1 MFKAIVILVSLFGMN
16 LQATESTTKET
27 PKFTQEQL
35 DQAMAPIALYPDA
48 LLSQML
54 MAATYPDEVVKA
66 VAWSKNNDNKIK
78 GDDAV
83 KAVEDKKWN
92 PSVSS
97 LVAFPQVLDM
107 MGKKPS
113 WVKTVG
119 DAFLAQP
126 DTVMNTIQNLRKKAK
141 DEGNLKSSKEQ
152 TVKETKKEE
161 TTIIVI
167 QESSPQTVYV
177 PVYNP
182 MYVYGSWWYG
192 AYPPFYY
199 YPPYYRPLPGVYYG
213 FARGVVVGAALWGGF
228 NWYHRDVNIN
238 VNRYNSINVNNR
250 LNVSGEHASWKN
262 DLRNNNPRAAEH
274 TRNIQRNDAKKALD
288 KKGVDLSQD
297 RQKISG
303 THGDKLRDSLNKGNF
318 EKYNFDPNAFTGVS
332 KPSRSSM
339 EARRGDFSRSQ
350 NSATHSRPDL
360 QQRST
365 FDRSNVD
372 HSNFRGGNHSNFRSG
387 SMGGMGGRAHMRRR

>member
-1 MFKAIVILVSLFGMN
+1 MLKVIMMLVSMCVLN
-16 LQATESTTKET
+16 LQATEPSKKET

-54 MAATYPDEVVKA
+54 MATTYPDEVTQA

-83 KAVEDKKWN
+83 KAVQDKKWS

-107 MGKKPS
+107 MGKKS
-113 WVKTVG
+113 DWVKTVG

-126 DTVMNTIQNLRKKAK
+126 DTVMDTIQNLRKKAK
-141 DEGNLKSSKEQ
+141 EEGNLKSSKEQ

-161 TTIIVI
+161 TTTIII

-182 MYVYGSWWYG
+182 TYVYGSWWYG
-192 AYPPFYY
+192 GYYPFYY
-199 YPPYYRPLPGVYYG
+199 YPSYYRPLPGVYYG

-228 NWYHRDVNIN
+228 NWYHRDININ
-238 VNRYNSINVNNR
+238 VNRFNSINVHNR
-250 LNVSGEHASWKN
+250 LNVSGNNASWKN
-262 DLRNNNPRAAEH
+262 NLRDKNPRSTSNTRNLQRNN
-274 TRNIQRNDAKKALD
+274 AKETLN
-288 KKGVDLSQD
+288 KKGLNLSNE
-297 RQKISG
+297 RSKISG
-303 THGDKLRDSLNKGNF
+303 THGDKLRDSLNKGNYQ
-318 EKYNFDPNAFTGVS
+318 KYNFDPSAFTGIY
-332 KPSRSSM
+332 KEIM
-339 EARRGDFSRSQ
+339 Q
-350 NSATHSRPDL
+350 KKHSIKK
-360 QQRST
+360 
-365 FDRSNVD
+365 V
-372 HSNFRGGNHSNFRSG
+372 
-387 SMGGMGGRAHMRRR
+387 